1 MPCTPQC
8 LDLCR
13 LSPEEARHLCLDAAL
28 PDIAAA
34 QARCQARHESG
45 IAMAG
50 DKTTACELQAWARDA
65 DRLADL
71 SQAALRHRAFAIARA
86 AEGAG

>member
-1 MPCTPQC
+1 MSCAPQC

-13 LSPEEARHLCLDAAL
+13 LSPEEARRLRLDAAME
-28 PDIAAA
+28 DIAAA

-50 DKTTACELQAWARDA
+50 ERATACELQTWGRGA
-65 DRLADL
+65 DRQADL
-71 SQAALRHRAFAIARA
+71 HQAALRHRAFAIARA
-86 AEGAG
+86 AESG